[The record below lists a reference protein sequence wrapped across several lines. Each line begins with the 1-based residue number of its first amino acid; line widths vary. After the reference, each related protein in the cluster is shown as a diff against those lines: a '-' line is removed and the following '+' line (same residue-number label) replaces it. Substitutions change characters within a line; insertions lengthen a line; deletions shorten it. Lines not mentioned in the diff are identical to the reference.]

1 MATNEQ
7 PEKIVSTDEPA
18 PRAPLSAPPRT
29 GAPDTGEPASQPA
42 VAQEEQTTQSTVE
55 ADGFDSDAMSA
66 ADTPE
71 EDQPTSTADAITWQA
86 PEYIHHDKGTLWYA
100 VLGGVTLVG
109 AGLAVFFAQWLFAV
123 LIVVMG
129 IALGVLAKRPPRD
142 ITYQIDSH
150 GVSVGEKAFPFSQL
164 KAFGVIGDG
173 DIYTVLI
180 RPAKRFMPSVTLYFR
195 HDDGEKIFDALAA
208 NLPAEQIKP
217 DMFDKLVKRIRF

>member
-7 PEKIVSTDEPA
+7 PEKTASTDEPA
-18 PRAPLSAPPRT
+18 PRAPLSAPSRDELQT
-29 GAPDTGEPASQPA
+29 SSAPASEPVTSRDDQPA
-42 VAQEEQTTQSTVE
+42 SP
-55 ADGFDSDAMSA
+55 ADNESDFEYASASSASGEDTSHSDAA
-66 ADTPE
+66 V
-71 EDQPTSTADAITWQA
+71 TWQA
-86 PEYIHHDKGTLWYA
+86 PEYIHHDKSMVWFA

-109 AGLAVFFAQWLFAV
+109 AALAVFFAQWLFAV

-129 IALGVLAKRPPRD
+129 VALGVLAKRPPRD
-142 ITYQIDSH
+142 ITYRIDDHS
-150 GVSVGEKAFPFSQL
+150 VSVGEKVFPFSQL
-164 KAFGVIGDG
+164 KAFGVIGEG

-208 NLPAEQIKP
+208 SLPAEQIKP